1 MPSVASLFTQR
12 LPAELARKLDRVEAL
27 AREALTDVHANLAL
41 DLVGILAPRMAFDEA
56 IDRYIES
63 MDLDGDEAE
72 AIGTRAVALMDEREV
87 IEDLAREGHRGWGWN
102 WRYATPMGALRYIRR
117 HKQRSD
123 EENLWL
129 EVAAARAEE
138 TLVTAHMRFAMEFV
152 DLMEQYEHADPSR
165 AVQHYVEALDL
176 PEQRARMVYQRA
188 LARLAEDLLPRL
200 PDE

>member
-12 LPAELARKLDRVEAL
+12 LPAELARKLDRVEAT
-27 AREALTDVHANLAL
+27 AREALIDVHANLAL
-41 DLVGILAPRMAFDEA
+41 DLVGILAPRMPFDEA
-56 IDRYIES
+56 IDRYIET

-87 IEDLAREGHRGWGWN
+87 SEDLAREGHRGWGWD

-129 EVAAARAEE
+129 ELAAARAEE
-138 TLVTAHMRFAMEFV
+138 LLTTAHIRFAMEFV
-152 DLMEQYEHADPSR
+152 DLMERHEHADPSR

-176 PEQRARMVYQRA
+176 PEQRARMVYQRT
-188 LARLAEDLLPRL
+188 LARMAEDLLPRL

>member
-12 LPAELARKLDRVEAL
+12 LPAELARKLERVEAL

-41 DLVGILAPRMAFDEA
+41 DLVGILAPRMPFDEA

-87 IEDLAREGHRGWGWN
+87 TEDLAREGHRGWGWN